1 MNLDEL
7 LVIKLAI
14 YGRGHQFTNSIRSK
28 IMSPSDDRSPS
39 EKDPLAKE
47 TNRRGVLRAGA
58 FLSVSIG
65 TLTGCIE
72 GETRGD
78 TNPTDAE
85 TPTSS
90 PEQETQTPTSTQNDD
105 DSVTETDGDTPT
117 ETDEDTPTET
127 DEDEEHTQEE
137 TQTEEANGWYIR
149 PDGNPASV
157 PSQLVCDEDHEGRF
171 PQRFDE
177 SELRWGDDDG
187 RWELRVDSLT
197 AKYGET
203 VAVRLTNVSDE
214 EQHHASEGDFNI
226 QVKTD
231 VGWQDVR
238 VRENTHD
245 SATRDELQKKQPGE
259 GPRWEITMT
268 EEELPETYGDMGK
281 VCPGLPSGRYRFVY
295 TGTETQPLGVA
306 FDFKNP

>member
-1 MNLDEL
+1 
-7 LVIKLAI
+7 
-14 YGRGHQFTNSIRSK
+14 
-28 IMSPSDDRSPS
+28 MSPTDGRSSSD
-39 EKDPLAKE
+39 KDFLANE
-47 TNRRGVLRAGA
+47 TNRREVLRAGA
-58 FLSVSIG
+58 FFSVSIG
-65 TLTGCIE
+65 TLAGCIE
-72 GETRGD
+72 GRTGGD
-78 TNPTDAE
+78 TSPIDAE
-85 TPTSS
+85 TPTFS
-90 PEQETQTPTSTQNDD
+90 PEQETQTPTDTQNDD
-105 DSVTETDGDTPT
+105 DSVTETDKDTPT
-117 ETDEDTPTET
+117 EMNEEED
-127 DEDEEHTQEE
+127 TQEE
-137 TQTEEANGWYIR
+137 TQTEDANGWYIR

-197 AKYGET
+197 AEFGET
-203 VAVRLTNVSDE
+203 VAVRLTNVSGE

-226 QVKTD
+226 QVETE

-245 SATRDELQKKQPGE
+245 SATTDELQTKQPGE